1 MKKYQGEFYLF
12 LTALIWG
19 SAMIFQKMGMDH
31 IGPFLFGFF
40 RFTIGALV
48 LIPVIWIADRHRG
61 KGNSLSG
68 TTDGP
73 CVEAGRDDGEGGMLQ
88 NGRQLPVRKNLLKDR
103 TLLTGS
109 LLCGLT
115 QFAGGSFQQVG
126 LVYTTAGK
134 AGFITSLYIVIV
146 PVMMLFMGRRLKLI
160 SWFGIGLAVVGLY
173 LLSITEG
180 FTMQLGDGLEIGAAI
195 VYAVQLLLIDHY
207 AGRTEPL
214 RLAMLQFLVAGILS
228 GLVALGF
235 ETWTVAAIAACMIPI
250 LYTGVLEVA
259 AAYTLEILGQRTTA
273 PHIAAIIMSLEAL
286 FAALC
291 GALFLGEQM
300 SGREVLGCALM
311 MAAFLVVQ
319 LADILS
325 PRGQPVNGPE

>member
-1 MKKYQGEFYLF
+1 MKKYRGEIFLF

-48 LIPVIWIADRHRG
+48 LIPIILIVD
-61 KGNSLSG
+61 KVKVKSKE
-68 TTDGP
+68 GP
-73 CVEAGRDDGEGGMLQ
+73 AAVQSPIR
-88 NGRQLPVRKNLLKDR
+88 KDR
-103 TLLTGS
+103 TLMVGS

-115 QFAGGSFQQVG
+115 QFGGGSFQQVG

-146 PVMMLFMGRRLKLI
+146 PILMIFLRRRLNLI
-160 SWFGIGLAVVGLY
+160 TWAGIFVAVFGLY
-173 LLSITEG
+173 LLSITEK
-180 FTMQLGDGLEIGAAI
+180 FTIQLGDGLEIGAAV

-207 AGRTEPL
+207 AVRTEPL

-228 GLVALGF
+228 GLVAVGF
-235 ETWTVAAIAACMIPI
+235 ETWTVAAIAACMVPI
-250 LYTGVLEVA
+250 LYTGILEVA
-259 AAYTLEILGQRTTA
+259 AAYTLEIFGQRTTA
-273 PHIAAIIMSLEAL
+273 PHVAAIIMSLEAL
-286 FAALC
+286 FAAVC

-300 SGREVLGCALM
+300 NGREILGCALM
-311 MAAFLVVQ
+311 MAAFVIVQ
-319 LADILS
+319 LADMIPPGKKGKPS
-325 PRGQPVNGPE
+325 P